1 MGSESILCG
10 YNRTPE
16 TWFIK
21 NRVLF
26 RMSLGVWKSRVKE
39 FVSEVTFMQEL
50 VSKGDFYASLPH
62 SGRQKGKKTHLLHS

>member
-26 RMSLGVWKSRVKE
+26 CMSLGVWKSRVKE
-39 FVSEVTFMQEL
+39 LISEETFMQEL
-50 VSKGDFYASLPH
+50 VSNVSLPH
-62 SGRQKGKKTHLLHS
+62 SGRQKGKKTHLPHS